1 MTTYT
6 MRQDRVP
13 PTIETRAWGWF
24 VGVGAALALLGLIA
38 STNLI
43 FATMVATYVVG
54 ATMFAG
60 GIVQLVHAFG
70 VRRRGWIAFWIV
82 SGLLYLTAAASV
94 IYDPLF
100 AASLLTLFLAI
111 SLGASGLARIGIA
124 LGWRGHGWGW
134 MLASGIVSIAAALV
148 VALGWPINAVWIL
161 GLVLAVDLSFQGI
174 MLMLI
179 GFTLREAGI

>member
-1 MTTYT
+1 MTTPPL
-6 MRQDRVP
+6 RREHVL

-43 FATMVATYVVG
+43 LATLAATYAVG
-54 ATMFAG
+54 AMMFAG

-82 SGLLYLTAAASV
+82 SGLLYLAAAASV

-100 AASLLTLFLAI
+100 AAGLLTLFLAV
-111 SLGASGLARIGIA
+111 SLGASGLARTGIA
-124 LGWRGHGWGW
+124 LGWRSRGWGW
-134 MLASGIVSIAAALV
+134 MLASSIVSIAAALV
-148 VALGWPINAVWIL
+148 IALGWPINPVWML
-161 GLVLAVDLSFQGI
+161 GLVLAIDLWFQGV

-179 GFTLREAGI
+179 GFTLRQAKI